1 MIDLIVLDVDGC
13 LTDGKIIYTST
24 GDEIKNFNV
33 KDGLAISSWIR
44 LGHQA
49 VIITGRHSLLLERRA
64 KELGITQLHQGVK
77 DKAALLINLAEELDI
92 PLRRMAAIGD
102 DLNDYKM
109 LAMVG
114 VSFTPKNGSKHV
126 KSIVNRV
133 CETNGGDGA
142 VREMIEELFEINDEV
157 GEYLALW
164 Q

>member
-13 LTDGKIIYTST
+13 LTDGKIIYTSA
-24 GDEIKNFNV
+24 GDEMKHFNV

-49 VIITGRHSLLLERRA
+49 VIITGRHSQLLERRA
-64 KELGITQLHQGVK
+64 KELGITRLHQGIK
-77 DKAALLINLAEELDI
+77 DKAALLIELAEELNI
-92 PLRRMAAIGD
+92 PLRKMAAMGD

-114 VSFTPKNGSKHV
+114 VSFTPKNGSKHL

-133 CETNGGDGA
+133 CETDGGDGA